1 MQYNGGTGSFIP
13 DFVVEIGKI
22 FINRWYDIFVIR
34 VRFSSKNDWIF
45 PAMYVG

>member
-22 FINRWYDIFVIR
+22 FINRCDIFVVR
-34 VRFSSKNDWIF
+34 VWFSCKNDWIF